1 MPHKPIVDLD
11 KIDLNRVVATIE
23 DIRKVIPHR
32 YEFEMLSGILFVDR
46 DKQKIVA
53 YKDVLK
59 DDFWARGHLPGRP
72 IMPGVLIAEAAAQ
85 MTCYLAMSL
94 HENCPFI
101 GFARLD
107 EVRFRKQ
114 VLPPCKLILMA
125 EFEALSSRH
134 VISNCQAYV
143 DSALVFEGKITGM
156 RLMEPDNQVDLQSF
170 YES

>member
-1 MPHKPIVDLD
+1 MPRKPIIKLGQ
-11 KIDLNRVVATIE
+11 IDTNKVVASIE

-32 YEFEMLSGILFVDR
+32 HEFEMLSGILHQDLKNHR
-46 DKQKIVA
+46 IVA
-53 YKDVLK
+53 YKDVK
-59 DDFWARGHLPGRP
+59 EDAFWARGHLPGRP

-85 MTCYLAMSL
+85 MTCYLAMRL
-94 HENCPFI
+94 YDNCPFI

-107 EVRFRKQ
+107 NVRFRKQ

-125 EFEALSSRH
+125 EVAVISSRH

-156 RLMEPDNQVDLQSF
+156 RLPEPDQPTNK
-170 YES
+170 